1 MTKVD
6 PTVALVARR
15 VRELRLA
22 AGLTQEEV
30 AARAKVTPKFISS
43 IETERVNTS
52 IAVLA
57 RVATEGLDVPITA
70 LFVEGA
76 ADAKGPRADLEA
88 AAAIIAALPPGAR
101 RRALRVLRALVD
113 E

>member
-1 MTKVD
+1 MSKVD

-30 AARAKVTPKFISS
+30 AARAKLTPKFISS
-43 IETERVNTS
+43 VETAKVNPS
-52 IAVLA
+52 IAILGRLA
-57 RVATEGLDVPITA
+57 ADGLDVPITA
-70 LFVEGA
+70 LFVEA
-76 ADAKGPRADLEA
+76 ADGAGPRSDLTA
-88 AAAIIAALPPGAR
+88 ATAIIAGLAPGAR